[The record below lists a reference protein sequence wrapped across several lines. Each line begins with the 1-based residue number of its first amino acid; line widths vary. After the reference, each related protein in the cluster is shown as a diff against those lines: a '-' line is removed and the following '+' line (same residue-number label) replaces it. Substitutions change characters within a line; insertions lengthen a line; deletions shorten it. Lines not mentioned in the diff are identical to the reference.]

1 MVISGRCCHR
11 YICALVCLYGNVTG
25 AGSLD
30 LTLQF
35 GHKQAALQDDEKLT
49 MVRVKMKKFRH
60 VMLLVVFAL
69 FMAMGTPG
77 AGHAQGRGGGVD
89 EANILENSQK
99 ILAGWNKTFDK
110 IEKQLSGP
118 GVSGRDLADGRSE
131 LERSISDARD
141 LEALAQTKL
150 ERLNAA
156 LGKLGPK
163 PEGDAGEV
171 PAVTAERDRLNKEIS
186 RVSGIQKQGEL
197 AAFRAGEL
205 LDQVG
210 RLSRERFTRRIFSR
224 ADVPWD
230 PAVWQKSTAEA
241 MSLPDVVR
249 SRYSNIDLADHIGD
263 RLEDVAPELVFLLFA
278 IVATVIGGEV
288 LVFRFLPSRW
298 QHAATEDRLALISG
312 TRFSLSAIVPGLL
325 LFVMY
330 RVLASQDDL
339 MVGSGGELINQC
351 FFAVLF
357 LMFVGASI
365 RSVFSPFAPQ
375 MRSAGTTITG
385 TRVVGFLG
393 LFAALIF
400 AFDIVLLQGA
410 TTIGASLDLALVQSL
425 SNITLICAVMFVA
438 ALGTWWEHDAVD
450 EQQNW
455 WRKVER
461 RCRRVTLFVSVL
473 LPILSFIGY
482 VALARFV
489 LENMMLALAFSTS
502 YWLIR
507 EFLRAL
513 IHTYLVKPDTARDE
527 TTSDAVHGT
536 LYFWLRVTID
546 ASMIIVAFPTAI
558 LVFTDIAW
566 TDLLGAVETAFVGI
580 QIGSINISLRAIL
593 IGVFLFL
600 LLLSLMRFFQR
611 MLNTQVLP
619 NTKLDEG
626 LQHSVSAIFG
636 YVGIG
641 LAILIAVSAA
651 GVDLSNLAI
660 IAGAISVGI
669 GFGMQSIV
677 NNFVSG
683 LILLIER
690 PIKVGDW
697 IVVGADQGFVKDI
710 RVRATEIETFDRASV
725 VIPNSELISNR
736 VLNWT
741 LKERSG
747 RGIVPIGV
755 SYGADANKVRDI
767 LLALADKRREILSY
781 PAPQVVFLGFGES
794 SLDFELRYF
803 LRDIGDVLSVASAIR
818 FELLERFRAEG
829 IEIPFPQRDVNL
841 RDMDRLEA
849 AIRSL
854 SGEPR
859 MRKKADPVADE
870 DDESGRYRQAGAIVS
885 QPQSAKPEQQSSDI
899 DYDHTKTQDSPAQ
912 ATPATRDLP
921 DGER

>member
-1 MVISGRCCHR
+1 
-11 YICALVCLYGNVTG
+11 
-25 AGSLD
+25 
-30 LTLQF
+30 
-35 GHKQAALQDDEKLT
+35 
-49 MVRVKMKKFRH
+49 MKKFRH
-60 VMLLVVFAL
+60 VMLLVLFAL
-69 FMAMGTPG
+69 VMAMGTPG
-77 AGHAQGRGGGVD
+77 TGHAQSKVDGVD
-89 EANILENSQK
+89 ETNILENSQK
-99 ILAGWNKTFDK
+99 SLTRWNRIFDK
-110 IEKQLSGP
+110 VEKQLSGA
-118 GVSGRDLADGRSE
+118 GVSGRELADGRTE
-131 LERSISDARD
+131 LERSIDGTRD

-230 PAVWQKSTAEA
+230 PTVWQKSWAEA
-241 MSLPDVVR
+241 MQLPDVVR
-249 SRYSNIDLADHIGD
+249 SRYSDVNLVDHIGD

-278 IVATVIGGEV
+278 IASALIGGEV
-288 LVFRFLPSRW
+288 LVFRFLPARW
-298 QHAATEDRLALISG
+298 RNTSDEDRMALISG
-312 TRFSLSAIVPGLL
+312 TRFSLTAIVPGLL
-325 LFVMY
+325 LFVIY
-330 RVLASQDDL
+330 RILISQDDL

-351 FFAVLF
+351 FFAALF

-375 MRSAGTTITG
+375 MRSAGTTVRG
-385 TRVVGFLG
+385 ARVVGFSA
-393 LFAALIF
+393 LFAAIIF
-400 AFDIVLLQGA
+400 ASDIVLLQGA

-461 RCRRVTLFVSVL
+461 RCRRVVLFVSVL

-489 LENMMLALAFSTS
+489 LENMMLALAFATS
-502 YWLIR
+502 YWLLR

-513 IHTYLVKPDTARDE
+513 IHTYLVKPEAVKDE
-527 TTSDAVHGT
+527 STSDAVHGT

-546 ASMIIVAFPTAI
+546 AMMMIVAFPTAI
-558 LVFTDIAW
+558 MVFTDIAW
-566 TDLLGAVETAFVGI
+566 ADLISAVEAAFVGI

-611 MLNTQVLP
+611 MLNTRVLP
-619 NTKLDEG
+619 NTKLDQG

-641 LAILIAVSAA
+641 LAILIAVSAG

-755 SYGADANKVRDI
+755 SYGTDANKVRDI
-767 LLALADKRREILSY
+767 MLELADKRREILSY
-781 PAPQVVFLGFGES
+781 PAPQVVFLGFGDS

-803 LRDIGDVLSVASAIR
+803 LRDIGDVLAVASAIR
-818 FELLERFRAEG
+818 FELLERFREEG
-829 IEIPFPQRDVNL
+829 IEIPFPQRDINL

-859 MRKKADPVADE
+859 VRKNKAAVEDGDE
-870 DDESGRYRQAGAIVS
+870 ETGKYRQAGEIVS
-885 QPQSAKPEQQSSDI
+885 QPQSAKPEQQSSDTG
-899 DYDHTKTQDSPAQ
+899 YDQPKTQDSPAQ

>member
-1 MVISGRCCHR
+1 MFRRVLM
-11 YICALVCLYGNVTG
+11 LVLFGLFVASASAGLAGGAWAQSNGDGN
-25 AGSLD
+25 
-30 LTLQF
+30 
-35 GHKQAALQDDEKLT
+35 E
-49 MVRVKMKKFRH
+49 
-60 VMLLVVFAL
+60 
-69 FMAMGTPG
+69 
-77 AGHAQGRGGGVD
+77 
-89 EANILENSQK
+89 EANVLENSQK
-99 ILAGWNKTFDK
+99 TLAHWNKTFDTV
-110 IEKQLSGP
+110 EKQLSNSS
-118 GVSGRDLADGRSE
+118 VSGRELADSRSD
-131 LERSISDARD
+131 LERAIDSTRD
-141 LEALAQTKL
+141 LETLAQEKL

-163 PEGDAGEV
+163 PEGDASEV
-171 PAVTAERDRLNKEIS
+171 PAVTAERDRLNKEIA

-230 PAVWQKSTAEA
+230 PAVWQKSWAEA
-241 MSLPDVVR
+241 MRLPEVVR
-249 SRYSNIDLADHIGD
+249 SRYSDVNLADHIGD

-278 IVATVIGGEV
+278 IAAALIGGEV
-288 LVFRFLPSRW
+288 VVFRLLPLRW
-298 QHAATEDRLALISG
+298 RQAKGDDRLALISG
-312 TRFSLSAIVPGLL
+312 IRFTLTAIVPGVL
-325 LFVMY
+325 LFVFY
-330 RVLASQDDL
+330 RIIASQGDL
-339 MVGSGGELINQC
+339 MEGSGGELITQF
-351 FFAVLF
+351 FFAALF
-357 LMFVGASI
+357 LLFVGASV

-375 MRSAGTTITG
+375 MRSAGTTTTG
-385 TRVVGFLG
+385 ARVVGISA
-393 LFAALIF
+393 LFAAIVF

-425 SNITLICAVMFVA
+425 SNMTLICAVMFIA
-438 ALGTWWEHDAVD
+438 ALGVWWEHDAID
-450 EQQNW
+450 EQQSW
-455 WRKVER
+455 WRKIER
-461 RCRRVTLFVSVL
+461 RCRRVVLFVSVI
-473 LPILSFIGY
+473 LPFLSFVGY

-489 LENMMLALAFSTS
+489 LENMMLALAFTTS
-502 YWLIR
+502 YWILR

-513 IHTYLVKPDTARDE
+513 VHIYLIKPDAEKDE
-527 TTSDAVHGT
+527 NATDAVHGT

-546 ASMIIVAFPTAI
+546 AMMLIIAVPTAI
-558 LVFTDIAW
+558 MVFTDIAW
-566 TDLLGAVETAFVGI
+566 TDLISAVETAFVGI
-580 QIGSINISLRAIL
+580 QIGSINFSLRAIL

-611 MLNTQVLP
+611 MLNTRVLP
-619 NTKLDEG
+619 NTKLDQG

-641 LAILIAVSAA
+641 LAVLIAVSAA

-710 RVRATEIETFDRASV
+710 RVRATEIETFDRSSV

-755 SYGADANKVRDI
+755 SYSADANQVRDI
-767 LLALADKRREILSY
+767 LLEMADKRREILSY
-781 PAPQVVFLGFGES
+781 PAPQVVFIGFGES

-803 LRDIGDVLSVASAIR
+803 LRDIGDVLAVASSIR
-818 FELLERFRAEG
+818 FEVLERFREEG

-841 RDMDRLEA
+841 RDIDRLED

-854 SGEPR
+854 ARQNGS
-859 MRKKADPVADE
+859 KKDQADNHPPEAEADRE
-870 DDESGRYRQAGAIVS
+870 LVEGGKTPPADGAGAAGPQLDKS
-885 QPQSAKPEQQSSDI
+885 QTAIPSDSSTSEI
-899 DYDHTKTQDSPAQ
+899 PGS
-912 ATPATRDLP
+912 ATPATRELP
-921 DGER
+921 DGDR

>member
-1 MVISGRCCHR
+1 
-11 YICALVCLYGNVTG
+11 
-25 AGSLD
+25 
-30 LTLQF
+30 
-35 GHKQAALQDDEKLT
+35 
-49 MVRVKMKKFRH
+49 MKKFRH
-60 VMLLVVFAL
+60 VMLLVLFGL
-69 FMAMGTPG
+69 FMAVGTPG
-77 AGHAQGRGGGVD
+77 AGHAQSNVDGVD
-89 EANILENSQK
+89 ENVLENSQK
-99 ILAGWNKTFDK
+99 TLKRWNKIFDNV
-110 IEKQLSGP
+110 EKQLGGS
-118 GVSGRDLADGRSE
+118 GVSGRELADSRHA
-131 LERSISDARD
+131 LEKAIDETRD

-171 PAVTAERDRLNKEIS
+171 PAVTVERDRLNKEIS

-224 ADVPWD
+224 ADVPWE
-230 PAVWQKSTAEA
+230 PAVWQNSWAEA
-241 MSLPDVVR
+241 MRLPEVVR
-249 SRYSNIDLADHIGD
+249 SRYSDINLADHIGD

-278 IVATVIGGEV
+278 IASALIGGEV
-288 LVFRFLPSRW
+288 LVFRFLPVRW
-298 QHAATEDRLALISG
+298 RSASDEDRMALISG
-312 TRFSLSAIVPGLL
+312 TRFTLTAIVPGLL
-325 LFVMY
+325 LFVIY
-330 RVLASQDDL
+330 RILVSQDDL

-351 FFAVLF
+351 FFAALF

-385 TRVVGFLG
+385 ARVVGFSA

-400 AFDIVLLQGA
+400 ASDIVLLQGA

-450 EQQNW
+450 EQQSW
-455 WRKVER
+455 WRKIER
-461 RCRRVTLFVSVL
+461 RCRRAVLFISVL

-489 LENMMLALAFSTS
+489 LENMMLALAFATS
-502 YWLIR
+502 YWLVR

-513 IHTYLVKPDTARDE
+513 IHTYLVKPEAATDE

-546 ASMIIVAFPTAI
+546 ATMMIVAFPTAI
-558 LVFTDIAW
+558 MVFTDIAW
-566 TDLLGAVETAFVGI
+566 ADLIGAVETAFIGI

-611 MLNTQVLP
+611 MLNSRVLP
-619 NTKLDEG
+619 NTKLDQG

-641 LAILIAVSAA
+641 LAIIIAVSAA

-747 RGIVPIGV
+747 RGIIPIGV
-755 SYGADANKVRDI
+755 SYGSDANKVRDI

-781 PAPQVVFLGFGES
+781 PAPQVVFLGFGDS

-803 LRDIGDVLSVASAIR
+803 LRDIGDVLTVASAIR
-818 FELLERFRAEG
+818 FELLEQFREEG

-854 SGEPR
+854 SGER
-859 MRKKADPVADE
+859 AGRKPTL
-870 DDESGRYRQAGAIVS
+870 SGDGDTVDNAGEENGKYRETGEIVS
-885 QPQSAKPEQQSSDI
+885 QPSSAKPEEENPDTTR
-899 DYDHTKTQDSPAQ
+899 YDQPKTQDSPAT

-921 DGER
+921 DGDR

>member
-1 MVISGRCCHR
+1 MNMFRRVLM
-11 YICALVCLYGNVTG
+11 LVL
-25 AGSLD
+25 
-30 LTLQF
+30 F
-35 GHKQAALQDDEKLT
+35 G
-49 MVRVKMKKFRH
+49 
-60 VMLLVVFAL
+60 L
-69 FMAMGTPG
+69 FMASMSAGLAGG
-77 AGHAQGRGGGVD
+77 AYAQSNADGHE

-99 ILAGWNKTFDK
+99 TLAHWNKTFDAV
-110 IEKQLSGP
+110 EKQLSSSS
-118 GVSGRDLADGRSE
+118 VSGRELADSRSD
-131 LERSISDARD
+131 LEQAIDATRD
-141 LEALAQTKL
+141 LEALAQSKL

-163 PEGDAGEV
+163 PEGDASEV
-171 PAVTAERDRLNKEIS
+171 PAVTVERDRLNKEIA

-210 RLSRERFTRRIFSR
+210 RMSRERFTRRIFSR

-230 PAVWQKSTAEA
+230 PAVWQKSWAEA
-241 MSLPDVVR
+241 MRLPEVVR
-249 SRYSNIDLADHIGD
+249 SRYSDVNLADHIGD

-278 IVATVIGGEV
+278 IAAALIGGEV
-288 LVFRFLPSRW
+288 VIFRFLPVRW
-298 QHAATEDRLALISG
+298 RAAKGDDRLALISG
-312 TRFSLSAIVPGLL
+312 IRFTLSAIIPGIL
-325 LFVMY
+325 LFVFY
-330 RVLASQDDL
+330 RIIASQGDL
-339 MVGSGGELINQC
+339 MQGSGGELINQF
-351 FFAVLF
+351 FFAALF
-357 LMFVGASI
+357 MLFVGASI

-375 MRSAGTTITG
+375 MRSAGTTTTG
-385 TRVVGFLG
+385 ARVVGFAA
-393 LFAALIF
+393 LFAAVIF

-438 ALGTWWEHDAVD
+438 ALGVWWEHDAID
-450 EQQNW
+450 EQQSW

-461 RCRRVTLFVSVL
+461 RCRRVVLFVSVV
-473 LPILSFIGY
+473 LPLLSFVGY

-489 LENMMLALAFSTS
+489 LENMMLALAFATS
-502 YWLIR
+502 YWILR

-513 IHTYLVKPDTARDE
+513 VHIYLVKPDTEKDE
-527 TTSDAVHGT
+527 NATDAVHGT

-546 ASMIIVAFPTAI
+546 AMMLAIAVPTAI
-558 LVFTDIAW
+558 MVFTDIAW
-566 TDLLGAVETAFVGI
+566 ADLIGAVETAFVGI
-580 QIGSINISLRAIL
+580 QIGSINFSLRAIL
-593 IGVFLFL
+593 IGVLLFL

-611 MLNTQVLP
+611 MLNTRVLP
-619 NTKLDEG
+619 NTKLDQG

-641 LAILIAVSAA
+641 LAVLIAVSAA

-710 RVRATEIETFDRASV
+710 RVRATEIETFDRSSV

-755 SYGADANKVRDI
+755 SYSADANKVRDI
-767 LLALADKRREILSY
+767 LLEMADKRREILSY
-781 PAPQVVFLGFGES
+781 PAPQVVFIGFGDS

-803 LRDIGDVLSVASAIR
+803 LRDIGDVLAVASSIR
-818 FELLERFRAEG
+818 FEVLERFREEG

-841 RDMDRLEA
+841 RDIDRLED

-854 SGEPR
+854 AGQRSTR
-859 MRKKADPVADE
+859 SDPVKDKDQDEGGKMPPAD
-870 DDESGRYRQAGAIVS
+870 SGPGAHLDKS
-885 QPQSAKPEQQSSDI
+885 QNTIPSDSSTSEI
-899 DYDHTKTQDSPAQ
+899 PGS
-912 ATPATRDLP
+912 ATPATRELP
-921 DGER
+921 DADR